1 MLDCIGVKQ
10 QKEKMRDKE
19 QQFERLFHAE
29 YGRMYRAA
37 HILLGD
43 ADEAKDAVQE
53 VFARLWDGSVVLREE
68 SQRTF
73 LLTCVRNHCLNLI
86 AQRQRHREA
95 EKQLSLSSPS
105 SDSDLWQGKTDDEL
119 ATMVRQYI
127 DERLTPQ
134 TARIIRMRYDDEQ
147 SYKDISG
154 QLGISLSAVNK
165 HIVQGLRKIR
175 HHLSNRKA

>member
-1 MLDCIGVKQ
+1 MQ
-10 QKEKMRDKE
+10 DKE
-19 QQFERLFHAE
+19 QQFERLFHSE

-43 ADEAKDAVQE
+43 ADEAKDAVQD
-53 VFARLWDGSVVLREE
+53 VFARLWDGSIMLREE

-73 LLTCVRNHCLNLI
+73 LLTCVRNHCLNII
-86 AQRQRHREA
+86 AQRQRHKEA
-95 EKQLSLSSPS
+95 EKRLAQAGTMADTDAWL
-105 SDSDLWQGKTDDEL
+105 GKSDDEL
-119 ATMVRQYI
+119 TTMVRQYI

-134 TARIIRMRYDDEQ
+134 TARVIRMHYDDDQ

-165 HIVQGLRKIR
+165 HIVQGLRKLR
-175 HHLSNRKA
+175 HHLQNRKA